1 MPGGRGGA
9 GRGVGPRREHEDRGR
24 RRLQHR
30 GQLRRRAAGAR
41 LNPLASCAGRGRGP
55 GRGGGGWQGSAGA
68 PLAGDGGGAST
79 GGGEGGGT
87 SGLGP
92 PLRPP
97 PPSRA
102 LPRRCRARERGER
115 EGRTTSHETP
125 RNRVRGTR
133 GHRAPLPEPRGTARR
148 ERPREG
154 THSPPPAPHGRQ
166 THDAPRHSL
175 EGAGKGE
182 PGRLDWA
189 PEQGETPFPAKK
201 SRRRDIHA
209 PRLPAREREPQ
220 TPGAR
225 KEGSRGQEG
234 LHAAGRHSSG
244 REAGSQHGP
253 GLPRQGQGEWR
264 VGVWG
269 GEAQTCRAQGSTCQ
283 RAGREGEG
291 GNALDK
297 QRKERGG
304 RN

>member
-1 MPGGRGGA
+1 M
-9 GRGVGPRREHEDRGR
+9 
-24 RRLQHR
+24 
-30 GQLRRRAAGAR
+30 
-41 LNPLASCAGRGRGP
+41 
-55 GRGGGGWQGSAGA
+55 
-68 PLAGDGGGAST
+68 AGDGGGAST
-79 GGGEGGGT
+79 GGREGGGT

-92 PLRPP
+92 LLRPP

-115 EGRTTSHETP
+115 DAQHHTRRLATACEGRADTEPHFPS
-125 RNRVRGTR
+125 RG
-133 GHRAPLPEPRGTARR
+133 GTARR

-189 PEQGETPFPAKK
+189 PEQGETPLSAKK

-220 TPGAR
+220 APGAR
-225 KEGSRGQEG
+225 REGSRGQEG

-253 GLPRQGQGEWR
+253 GLPRQGREEWW

-269 GEAQTCRAQGSTCQ
+269 GEAQTCRAGQHMP
-283 RAGREGEG
+283 AGRKG
-291 GNALDK
+291 G
-297 QRKERGG
+297 RGG
-304 RN
+304 QRT